1 MEGPALALIAA
12 MRAGYDELAALDLNT
27 LTHPEIL
34 CALGELESLTRR
46 LPSLSH
52 RLLSR
57 LQREA
62 APKELGAKSWQAV
75 LSERLRIGGVE
86 AHRRLGEATE
96 LGPRVA
102 LTGSRWRRCWPRSPP
117 PRPTVSWGAST

>member
-1 MEGPALALIAA
+1 LIAA